1 MELLLRSSS
10 TIPHID
16 YSAQDQS
23 IYLTRNSDACG
34 FCDLARAL
42 YRLVAGDAR
51 EPKVPSVCDTHAALH
66 CCTGLVQRF
75 LVSHG
80 KDPPK
85 NKGSAALPSCSAGT
99 SVDEARSISTFWLEA
114 GSIHLTTA
122 VRRTTTHCSLL
133 GLGPFEDADVMKVDT
148 RALFTEKLYW

>member
-34 FCDLARAL
+34 FRDLARAL
-42 YRLVAGDAR
+42 YRLMAGDAR

-66 CCTGLVQRF
+66 WTCPAFSRLSRHGPQKTRVLPRF
-75 LVSHG
+75 HLALGTPKKIRVPRTKLGRSHLCG
-80 KDPPK
+80 
-85 NKGSAALPSCSAGT
+85 
-99 SVDEARSISTFWLEA
+99 
-114 GSIHLTTA
+114 
-122 VRRTTTHCSLL
+122 RR
-133 GLGPFEDADVMKVDT
+133 
-148 RALFTEKLYW
+148 